1 MIQELEDRKLLD
13 LYNSGEKLLVFNELV
28 RRYQKRIY
36 YVARR
41 MVKRHEDADDIA
53 QEVVKAYTALDNF
66 RGDSNIYTWLYRIA
80 INLSINHL
88 RKQKVRK
95 FFDIDEYADILGK
108 DADQDKKLIKEE
120 NVSLIEK
127 AILTLPDKQKS
138 VFIMRYYD
146 ELPYEEISNIL
157 GTSVGGLKANF
168 HHAVSKVSEYVN
180 KAHAERKLTVE
191 KNTISNMNNLNSK
204 LNEDETIDFEVKKL
218 KNLLHEIGEDVK
230 GYKDEPDETYFQN
243 FLFNVHSKI
252 STPKKLSFFD
262 RFWKPSTML
271 ILPSFI
277 IISLF
282 LFKNN
287 NVNYNIKLG
296 NVITKVENYIYP
308 FENLY
313 TQRNSSEIAETEG
326 NISGFNNS
334 TSLVLNRRQ
343 LKLLKAIS
351 LEDENGIISSLEI
364 KD

>member
-1 MIQELEDRKLLD
+1 ARFFKFMIQELEDRKLLD

-53 QEVVKAYTALDNF
+53 QEVFVKAYTALDNF

-191 KNTISNMNNLNSK
+191 KK
-204 LNEDETIDFEVKKL
+204 Y
-218 KNLLHEIGEDVK
+218 
-230 GYKDEPDETYFQN
+230 YK
-243 FLFNVHSKI
+243 
-252 STPKKLSFFD
+252 
-262 RFWKPSTML
+262 
-271 ILPSFI
+271 
-277 IISLF
+277 
-282 LFKNN
+282 
-287 NVNYNIKLG
+287 
-296 NVITKVENYIYP
+296 
-308 FENLY
+308 
-313 TQRNSSEIAETEG
+313 
-326 NISGFNNS
+326 
-334 TSLVLNRRQ
+334 
-343 LKLLKAIS
+343 
-351 LEDENGIISSLEI
+351 
-364 KD
+364 